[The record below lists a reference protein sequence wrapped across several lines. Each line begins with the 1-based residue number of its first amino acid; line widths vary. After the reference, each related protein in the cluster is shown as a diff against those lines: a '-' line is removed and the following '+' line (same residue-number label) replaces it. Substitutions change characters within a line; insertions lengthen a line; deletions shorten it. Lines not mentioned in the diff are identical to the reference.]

1 MDLEGNALL
10 SLQSDLIMCSVRA
23 LLSLNQS
30 TEIHRDAVIQASS
43 KQHHRTPDW
52 STVVQTPT
60 AALSHERLASV
71 DVASGSQRLRDP
83 IGIIPLYCGRDT
95 EGHSWLPS
103 EMDPSGPAVTG
114 IHEDGYDEP

>member
-1 MDLEGNALL
+1 MPLL
-10 SLQSDLIMCSVRA
+10 SLQSDLIMRSVTA
-23 LLSLNQS
+23 LPGLDLS
-30 TEIHRDAVIQASS
+30 TETHRNAVIQASS

-83 IGIIPLYCGRDT
+83 IGIGIIPLYCGRDT